1 MKIQIENNIISGQ
14 DWSKVDVKV
23 ITENEEKASDVQS
36 KSNSQNEIETSDYF
50 PRYNSLFN
58 VSLSPFNLGLYQTP

>member
-36 KSNSQNEIETSDYF
+36 KSNSQTISSTI
-50 PRYNSLFN
+50 LFLLKAI
-58 VSLSPFNLGLYQTP
+58 STR